1 MSGIGGVLI
10 RRLALLG
17 GLGALGGLLVMP
29 SVTVAT
35 HGGAGVPAVVESEH
49 LASGSPRWAA
59 ITREILRRV
68 SPGSS
73 GDPRS
78 QTTARGRKFFRGT
91 PARRSPV
98 HDPTDRQRRNG

>member
-10 RRLALLG
+10 RRLALLS

-68 SPGSS
+68 SGFIRGSS
-73 GDPRS
+73 VPDYGSGQEILPRDPL
-78 QTTARGRKFFRGT
+78 
-91 PARRSPV
+91 RRSPV
-98 HDPTDRQRRNG
+98 HDPTDWQRRNG